1 MRLSAASAALVAA
14 ACIGAA
20 QAAGGGLRVSGY
32 AKSLAV
38 ASHAA
43 DEAGRPTRLLL
54 NRLRLKLDLAPA
66 PHWDLHLEND
76 TEFRW
81 GNAAGAAQWRADDAQ
96 PSRRT
101 WHWRSSLSD
110 GARTQLRNDV
120 FRAVAR
126 LSLRDTDLRLGRQRI
141 ALGTG
146 RLWSTL
152 DLLNP
157 LNPLQVERDEYV
169 GVDALRIDQRL
180 GDLSALTAVYA
191 PMPGGGRPRWVLRGR
206 THAAGADLGVTLARY
221 WNDRLAGLD
230 VATQWQGIG
239 LRGELT
245 AVRAGSGLAAG
256 SAAGRRHVSAL
267 LGADYAFANT
277 LTLSVEAYLSTQ
289 DEAQRRR
296 QFATDPLRG
305 QVQPLGTR
313 YAGVVASWEFTP
325 LLKATLVGL
334 VQLRDHSRFGAA
346 SLAWSLDEDLVLQA
360 GVQTF
365 GGPRDGEFGR
375 ARTLGWLQLQWF
387 FQQR

>member
-1 MRLSAASAALVAA
+1 MPSPWPLALAAA
-14 ACIGAA
+14 ACIGTA
-20 QAAGGGLRVSGY
+20 QAGGLQVAGY
-32 AKSLAV
+32 VKSLAI
-38 ASHAA
+38 ASHNA

-81 GNAAGAAQWRADDAQ
+81 GNAAGAAQWRAEDAQ

-101 WHWRSSLSD
+101 WHWRSTVSD
-110 GARTQLRNDV
+110 GTRTQLRNDV
-120 FRAVAR
+120 FRAIAR
-126 LSLRDTDLRLGRQRI
+126 LSLHDTDLRLGRQRI

-169 GVDALRIDQRL
+169 GVDALRVDQRL
-180 GDLSALTAVYA
+180 GELSALTAVYA
-191 PMPGGGRPRWVLRGR
+191 PMPGGGSPRWVLRGR
-206 THAAGADLGVTLARY
+206 GHAAGADLGITLACY
-221 WNDRLAGLD
+221 WGDRLAGLD

-245 AVRAGSGLAAG
+245 AVRAGSGMVAGAAE
-256 SAAGRRHVSAL
+256 GRHHVAAL

-296 QFATDPLRG
+296 QFAADRLRG
-305 QVQPLGTR
+305 QVQPPGTR
-313 YAGVVASWEFTP
+313 YVGVVASWEFTP

-334 VQLRDHSRFGAA
+334 VQPRDRSRFGAA
-346 SLAWSLDEDLVLQA
+346 SLALSLDEDLVLQG
-360 GVQTF
+360 GVQGF

-375 ARTLGWLQLQWF
+375 ARSLGWLQLQWF
-387 FQQR
+387 F